1 MHAPHQHQSE
11 PMPGGMTGRLPQE
24 APLAVPFVPFQ
35 HDNPPQYSPEEGLSR
50 GTIFPGLD
58 LPFHNIVNQTN
69 PAHGTLLGEVMAL
82 STALLELGLYL
93 DTHPHDK
100 AVIQFYEHYLEKFR
114 DARARY
120 VKAHGPLMKQD
131 AIEDGQYTWL
141 SDPWPWD
148 YQERMV

>member
-1 MHAPHQHQSE
+1 MHDQHHHTSE
-11 PMPGGMTGRLPQE
+11 PMPEFSLGRLPQA

-58 LPFHNIVNQTN
+58 LPFRNIVNQTN

-82 STALLELGLYL
+82 SLALLELGLYL

-100 AVIQFYEHYLEKFR
+100 EVIRIYEHYLEQLTGAR
-114 DARARY
+114 DRY

-131 AIEDGQYTWL
+131 AVQDGCYAWID
-141 SDPWPWD
+141 DPWPWD
-148 YQERMV
+148 YQERMA